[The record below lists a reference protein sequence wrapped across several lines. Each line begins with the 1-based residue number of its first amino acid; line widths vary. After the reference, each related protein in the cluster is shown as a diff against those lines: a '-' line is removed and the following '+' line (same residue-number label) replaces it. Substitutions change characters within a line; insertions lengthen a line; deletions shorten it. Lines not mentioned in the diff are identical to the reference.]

1 MRSTRCSANRATSH
15 LSMSSAAIGVTIV
28 ETERL
33 VVRELVEDDAEY
45 ILELLNTPSFIK
57 YIGDRGIRTADDA
70 RTFIETRY
78 RQSYRDHGYGL
89 FAVDLRSD
97 GTPVGMCGFVRRDS
111 LPGPDIGFAF
121 LPEHERKGYGFES
134 ASAVVRYGR
143 DALGFTE
150 LYAITSVDNDASGR
164 LLTKLGF
171 AFSKLIDTPEGETIK
186 LFHFEYSS

>member
-1 MRSTRCSANRATSH
+1 
-15 LSMSSAAIGVTIV
+15 MSSAAVSVTIV
-28 ETERL
+28 ETKRL
-33 VVRELVEDDAEY
+33 VVRELAEYDAEF
-45 ILELLNTPSFIK
+45 IFELLNTPSFIK
-57 YIGDRGIRTADDA
+57 YIGDRSVRSVDDA

-89 FAVDLRSD
+89 FAVDLKSD
-97 GTPVGMCGFVRRDS
+97 GTPIGMCGFVRRDS

-134 ASAVVRYGR
+134 ALAVMKYGR
-143 DALGFTE
+143 DTLGFTE
-150 LYAITSVDNDASGR
+150 LYAITSLDNDASGR

-171 AFSKLIDTPEGETIK
+171 EFSKLIETPEGETIK

>member
-1 MRSTRCSANRATSH
+1 MNNTTT
-15 LSMSSAAIGVTIV
+15 AAIIV

-33 VVRELVEDDAEY
+33 VIREIIEDDAAFM
-45 ILELLNTPSFIK
+45 LDLLNTPSFIK
-57 YIGDRGIRTADDA
+57 YIGDRGVRSVDDA

-89 FAVDLRSD
+89 FAVDLRTD

-121 LPEHERKGYGFES
+121 LAEHERKGYGFES
-134 ASAVVRYGR
+134 AAAVMKYGR
-143 DALGFTE
+143 DTLGFSE
-150 LYAITSVDNDASGR
+150 LYAITSLDNDTSGR

-171 AFSKLIDTPEGETIK
+171 EFSKLIETPEGETIK
-186 LFHFEYSS
+186 LYYYKYP